1 MVIININPLDFK
13 YDIETLSRAFYP
25 GERFF
30 VNKEVDIDEDK
41 KVIIDVTFAENK
53 INIKLND
60 NERSTEADFDDR
72 ADTKNRLKRLL
83 YSMLVDE
90 TEKVLPW
97 GTLTG
102 IRPIK
107 LALSKLEDGMD
118 EEDVLDF
125 MEEEYLASEEK
136 SKLALKIAKRE
147 AEVLSEFEYKDGYS
161 LYVGIPFCPKR
172 CIYCSFASNDI
183 EEKGDKVEDYL
194 EALKKELSYIANACN
209 ELKLYTIYVGG
220 GTPTALNALQLDEL
234 LKFITRTFNLTY
246 LREFTVEAGRPDTIN
261 EDKLN
266 VMKKYGV
273 SRISINPQTMNDKTL
288 KLIGRNH
295 TVKDVYEAFAL
306 AREYG
311 FNNINM
317 DFILGLPEETIE
329 DVRNTMEQVL
339 TLKPESITIHSL
351 AIKRG
356 AKLQTDSEDY
366 KDLTFKNNEEMMN
379 LASKYARE
387 LGMNP
392 YYLYRQ
398 KNIAGNLENVGYSK
412 YGYECLYNILIMEEK
427 HNIIAAGAG
436 SDSKFVIY
444 HDEEDY
450 EGEHNPEVF
459 RVCDVKNLDNYIDR
473 IEEMIERKREFI
485 KENYNTYSIDKDKLE
500 SDMIDN
506 IHHGILVSN
515 LARMLGE
522 ELGLADDKCYD
533 LAVAGVLHDIG
544 KLRLAEYLYGKDRDS
559 LSIEKMRHIRMHS
572 SLSYDIIKD
581 MDFSALVKESVL
593 YHHENYDGT
602 GFPRNLEGEDIP
614 LGARIIRVCDVFAAL
629 VSRRSYRDAFDIDS
643 ALNLLINEVKHFDM
657 HIFLAFQRM
666 INREEVREKVRH
678 LLQYQADDMD

>member
-30 VNKEVDIDEDK
+30 VNKEVDIEEDK
-41 KVIIDVTFAENK
+41 KVEIDVTFAENK

-125 MEEEYLASEEK
+125 MEEEYLASESK

-266 VMKKYGV
+266 
-273 SRISINPQTMNDKTL
+273 
-288 KLIGRNH
+288 
-295 TVKDVYEAFAL
+295 
-306 AREYG
+306 
-311 FNNINM
+311 
-317 DFILGLPEETIE
+317 
-329 DVRNTMEQVL
+329 
-339 TLKPESITIHSL
+339 
-351 AIKRG
+351 
-356 AKLQTDSEDY
+356 
-366 KDLTFKNNEEMMN
+366 
-379 LASKYARE
+379 
-387 LGMNP
+387 
-392 YYLYRQ
+392 
-398 KNIAGNLENVGYSK
+398 
-412 YGYECLYNILIMEEK
+412 
-427 HNIIAAGAG
+427 
-436 SDSKFVIY
+436 
-444 HDEEDY
+444 
-450 EGEHNPEVF
+450 
-459 RVCDVKNLDNYIDR
+459 
-473 IEEMIERKREFI
+473 
-485 KENYNTYSIDKDKLE
+485 
-500 SDMIDN
+500 
-506 IHHGILVSN
+506 
-515 LARMLGE
+515 
-522 ELGLADDKCYD
+522 
-533 LAVAGVLHDIG
+533 
-544 KLRLAEYLYGKDRDS
+544 
-559 LSIEKMRHIRMHS
+559 IEK
-572 SLSYDIIKD
+572 
-581 MDFSALVKESVL
+581 
-593 YHHENYDGT
+593 
-602 GFPRNLEGEDIP
+602 
-614 LGARIIRVCDVFAAL
+614 
-629 VSRRSYRDAFDIDS
+629 
-643 ALNLLINEVKHFDM
+643 
-657 HIFLAFQRM
+657 
-666 INREEVREKVRH
+666 
-678 LLQYQADDMD
+678 